1 MRGIKMS
8 NVNYHVLANS
18 VVVNYNGETK
28 VVAASDRRYAKIL
41 KAIKEGE
48 LEIIPSLMDLGA
60 ALEGVNAQL
69 LRQGDSLYLDG
80 ELLNESLTLRLLNF
94 IDNGLPCDYLI
105 KFIRKLRLNPSFN
118 SRNMLFKFLENNGH
132 PITQDGNFIAYRGV
146 TAGFK
151 DVHTGTFDNSVGSTC
166 SVPRD
171 SVDDNPNNTCSS
183 GLHVACFEYAKGF
196 GSATVE
202 VEVDPKD
209 VVCVPT
215 DYNGTKMRVCK
226 FIVKAVSKAMLNQD
240 LYGHDN
246 ESEESDNKEVLDMYQ
261 LRLQLSSVMKDAWY
275 NPAEETLTV
284 ALHKGNA
291 LYHYYDVPQEV
302 ADCLEYTASVG
313 SYYANYIAH
322 EYEFDKG

>member
-1 MRGIKMS
+1 MS

-60 ALEGVNAQL
+60 ALESVNAQL

-226 FIVKAVSKAMLNQD
+226 FTVKAVSKAMLNQD

-246 ESEESDNKEVLDMYQ
+246 EGDSVDDEKLGDEYQ
-261 LRLQLSSVMKDAWY
+261 LRI
-275 NPAEETLTV
+275 NPSTAIAAAYYDPSNEVLTV
-284 ALHKGNA
+284 RLNKNKTT
-291 LYHYYDVPQEV
+291 YHYYEVPQEV
-302 ADCLEYTASVG
+302 ADCLEYAASAG

-322 EYEFDKG
+322 DYEFDKA